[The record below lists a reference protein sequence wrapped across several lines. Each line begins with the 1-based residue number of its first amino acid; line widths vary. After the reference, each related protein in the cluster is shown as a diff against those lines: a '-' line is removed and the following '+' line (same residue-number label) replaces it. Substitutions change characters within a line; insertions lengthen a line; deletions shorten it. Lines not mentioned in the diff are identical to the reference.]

1 MRLTPP
7 PATLRQLQYAV
18 AIAEARNFHRAAA
31 LCHVSQP
38 SLSAQLAELERAL
51 GVRLFERDRKQ
62 VLLTEAG
69 REVVDRARR
78 VLLEV
83 ADLTEAA
90 ARFGDPLS
98 GTLRFGIIPTISPYL
113 LPEVV
118 PVLRRRFPRLALQ
131 WVEDKTASLV
141 ALLRGGGLDAAVLA
155 VEADLGDLER
165 DVIGRDPFVVVA
177 PRVHPLGRSRAAV
190 RLEDLRGSPV
200 LLLDDGHCFRDQALA
215 VCSAAEA
222 QEPGFRAT
230 SLSTLAQMVAG
241 GAGITL
247 LPRLAVRAEN
257 RRANLLVR
265 RFVDPVPHR
274 TLALAWRRRSPL
286 APALA
291 QVAAALRDSYARA
304 EPALEAALGRPLSGR
319 RPRPSGQPSH
329 PGSPHPPPPHP
340 PPPHPALSPSTGGRE
355 KRGKGRGGRRRSRG
369 RGRA

>member
-7 PATLRQLQYAV
+7 AATLRQLQYAV
-18 AIAEARNFHRAAA
+18 AIAETRNFHRAAA

-38 SLSAQLAELERAL
+38 SLSAQVAELEGAL

-62 VLLTEAG
+62 VLLTAAG
-69 REVVDRARR
+69 RELVDRARR
-78 VLLEV
+78 VLLEM
-83 ADLTEAA
+83 ADLTEVAT
-90 ARFGDPLS
+90 RFGDPLS

-118 PVLRRRFPRLALQ
+118 PVLRRRFPRLSLQ
-131 WVEDKTASLV
+131 WVEEKTTTLV
-141 ALLRGGGLDAAVLA
+141 ALVQAGSLDAAVVAL
-155 VEADLGDLER
+155 EADLGDLER
-165 DVIGRDPFVVVA
+165 EILGRDPFVLVA
-177 PRVHPLGRSRAAV
+177 PRLHPLGRSRAAV
-190 RLEDLRGSPV
+190 GLDDLRGSTV

-215 VCSAAEA
+215 VCSASEA

-257 RRANLLVR
+257 RGAHLVVR
-265 RFVDPVPHR
+265 RFVDPAPHR

-286 APALA
+286 A
-291 QVAAALRDSYARA
+291 AALGQVSVTLREAYARA
-304 EPALEAALGRPLSGR
+304 EPKLEAALGRRFSRGAASPRLSDPLAL
-319 RPRPSGQPSH
+319 PSAGARTA
-329 PGSPHPPPPHP
+329 
-340 PPPHPALSPSTGGRE
+340 ALSPSKGE
-355 KRGKGRGGRRRSRG
+355 RGMAGRRRRRG